1 MRRAI
6 VLLLM
11 ILLVAV
17 GFMFRSYLQSDG
29 DDSLG
34 PHIPERAVLD
44 SVVVWS
50 GKVGN
55 LELLLCP
62 VFPDAKRSQF
72 DQQEINKYLNVER
85 NYLRLLVV
93 NHSDQSVSHPLSKT
107 ASWKGALS
115 GDVVRP
121 IDALLSA
128 RDGLPAWLRHGLNSE
143 TSQMNQTIG
152 ASSLSSVLMEVSSD
166 VDLNAEDS
174 WVPVSKALPELV
186 RGRLGVEELLTF
198 LDRPSGRLSDH
209 VLRVRADE
217 SDGSR

>member
-1 MRRAI
+1 MRRII
-6 VLLLM
+6 VLLLVVS
-11 ILLVAV
+11 LVPV
-17 GFMFRSYLQSDG
+17 GFMLRSYLQSDA
-29 DDSLG
+29 DDVLG

-44 SVVVWS
+44 SIVVWS
-50 GKVGN
+50 GNVGE
-55 LELLLCP
+55 LEFVLCP

-72 DQQEINKYLNVER
+72 DQKKINEYLNADR
-85 NYLRLLVV
+85 NYLRLLAV
-93 NHSDQSVSHPLSKT
+93 NHSDQSVSHPLSNS

-166 VDLNAEDS
+166 VNLNAEDS
-174 WVPVSKALPELV
+174 WMPVSKDLPELV

-209 VLRVRADE
+209 VLRVQADE
-217 SDGSR
+217 PSGSR